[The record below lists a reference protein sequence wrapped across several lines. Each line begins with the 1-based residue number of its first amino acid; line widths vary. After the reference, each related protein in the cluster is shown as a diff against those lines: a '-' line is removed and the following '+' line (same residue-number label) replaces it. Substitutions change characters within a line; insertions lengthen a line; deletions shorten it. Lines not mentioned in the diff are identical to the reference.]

1 MNRYLKWTAIAF
13 LIIIVLVAGGAVAV
27 RVFVSSD
34 RMKNLAASYGSE
46 FLGRKLKLE
55 SLSVGLF
62 VSEVSGL
69 TVEGKDGKEPLLRIR
84 KIKALLNPAA
94 ILYKKISILSLDIEG
109 IKIRASRDAGGRL
122 SFQDIRDRLD
132 PPRAAGK
139 NPPAA
144 GDQAAVAA
152 GPSNGAE
159 SKSEYDFVIRDLDIS
174 GLSVRFESAAA
185 GGMPAFRANCDIATI
200 EIDKFRFTRPI
211 PVKMA
216 GKCSEPGEIEI
227 SLDAKLDPNAGRY
240 EVASTFQPFDV
251 MPFVRLASP
260 AGRVRLMSGSLGGK
274 IKISTEP
281 GKEVSWDSDLTAE
294 NIAAPILLPGKGDW
308 QRKELSRVRLKSI
321 GNYNVANNS
330 ARISRLEAELPFLK
344 LRLNQEALWNS
355 GGRDRVAFDLNVE
368 NFGLAVKWFASIWG
382 LSLKNA
388 NDGGNV
394 VLSLSVNRIRDKV
407 DGLNVSASVKFG
419 PIDVATYMALVPQGN
434 LRRLRGRLGGSLEA
448 SYSASGATRWKADL
462 RGDGLAVQLRAK
474 PGKRWRKIKLA
485 SAVIRSEGAYDMV
498 KDSGEVSALDVKLPF
513 GEMKISKKAAWN
525 ISEKD
530 AVELALTVSDI
541 GAAAGFAS
549 AVSGFS
555 IKKGDVQKGG
565 KLDMKLALSR
575 SHRENSPLSIKGSAS
590 LEPIQVG
597 PFAALV
603 PESAG
608 VRNLRGVMGGKV
620 GFSFKQG
627 GRVSWKADLSGK
639 KISGKADFDGDR
651 KWSGLALESFQ
662 LGTDGWFDLRLGS
675 ARVSRL
681 DAKFPFG
688 TVKLLKE
695 ARWNLSGKDEAE
707 LAVKIS
713 DIGAVA
719 QLTSAVSGLSI
730 KKGDVQKG
738 AKLDMKLALSRS
750 HRENALLS
758 VKGSLSLDP
767 IQVEPFAAL
776 APESA
781 GVRNLRGVLGGKVS
795 FSFRQGER
803 VSWRANLSGEK
814 VTGKVDFDG
823 DEKWDVLDLKTFQLA
838 SDGWYSLRLGSA
850 RVSRLDA
857 RFPFGS
863 LKLLKEARWNLS
875 GRDEFALAWDL
886 SDLGAAAAFAGA
898 IAGGSLLSVTP
909 VGSAKGSVVLS
920 RDSNKSETF
929 SMRGSAEA
937 VLKRVHFSDYPNME
951 VEGKAGIRVD
961 GNILNVSVP
970 ALIVRDRRRRQSP
983 VLLDIRGFKTAISQK
998 DLMNGRFVSEK
1009 ASAGTLRINFSM
1021 DSKKNTNLRR
1031 ILAPPEKPGLKNA
1044 RMAKR
1049 PARKGGEAA
1058 SSRPKVSLPD
1068 IDIRRLDIGS
1078 LDFRISH
1085 QVEANGR
1092 PAVLEWKNL
1101 NLQIRNLNTRMK
1113 CGRMDGR
1120 IALVSRARPVPFS
1133 FEAKMNPALDPP
1145 DLEGRLSLYR
1155 FDLARLS
1162 PYAISARGIKIQ
1174 RGKLDLKSTFSLRGG
1189 YLSSRISAKAR
1200 KLDLRQVKK
1209 REFLDKAQSVLQ
1221 RLALKLLKRK
1231 NDVIS
1236 LKFKV
1241 EGRLNDPSFNTGQAL
1256 TSALLSGVISKLT
1269 SIPGTAVS
1277 IGGKVGDLLK
1287 GIFGGIGGIISPE
1300 KEDPSGDAP
1309 KEDAPRQ
1316 DPLQKTRD
1324 ALKEVEKVGK
1334 DILRGLFGR

>member
-13 LIIIVLVAGGAVAV
+13 LILIVLVAGGAAAV

-55 SLSVGLF
+55 SISVGLF
-62 VSEVSGL
+62 VTEVSGL

-109 IKIRASRDAGGRL
+109 IKIRASRDAAGRL
-122 SFQDIRDRLD
+122 SFQDLLDRLNPSAARDR
-132 PPRAAGK
+132 AAT
-139 NPPAA
+139 
-144 GDQAAVAA
+144 

-174 GLSVRFESAAA
+174 GLSVRFESAAS
-185 GGMPAFRANCDIATI
+185 GGIPAFRANCDFATI
-200 EIDKFRFTRPI
+200 EIDKVRLKQPI
-211 PVKMA
+211 PVEVA
-216 GKCSEPGEIEI
+216 GKCSEPGAVEI
-227 SLDAKLDPNAGRY
+227 SLDAKLDLDAGRY
-240 EVASTFQPFDV
+240 ELAFTFQPFDV
-251 MPFVRLASP
+251 MPFVRLAPP
-260 AGRVRLMSGSLGGK
+260 AGRVRLTSGTLGGK
-274 IKISTEP
+274 IKISAEP
-281 GKEVSWDSDLTAE
+281 GKGVSWDSDLTAE
-294 NIAAPILLPGKGDW
+294 NIAARLLLPGKGDW
-308 QRKELSRVRLKSI
+308 RRKELSRVRLKST
-321 GNYNVANNS
+321 GNYNVAENS
-330 ARISRLEAELPFLK
+330 ARISGLEAELPFLK

-355 GGRDRVAFDLNVE
+355 EGRDRLDFDLNVE
-368 NFGLAVKWFASIWG
+368 NFGLAAKWFASIWG
-382 LSLKNA
+382 FSLKIA
-388 NDGGNV
+388 KDGGHA
-394 VLSLSVNRIRDKV
+394 VLSLSANRIRDKV

-419 PIDVATYMALVPQGN
+419 PIDVAPYMALVPQGN

-448 SYSASGATRWKADL
+448 SYAASGATRWKADL
-462 RGDGLAVQLRAK
+462 RGDDLAVQLRAK

-498 KDSGEVSALDVKLPF
+498 KDSGEISALDVKLPF
-513 GEMKISKKAAWN
+513 GEMRISKKAVWN

-530 AVELALTVSDI
+530 AMDLTLTVSDI

-549 AVSGFS
+549 AVSGLP

-575 SHRENSPLSIKGSAS
+575 SHRENAPVSVKGSVS
-590 LEPIQVG
+590 LDPIQVE
-597 PFAALV
+597 PFAALA

-620 GFSFKQG
+620 DFSFEQG
-627 GRVSWKADLSGK
+627 GRVTWKADLSGK
-639 KISGKADFDGDR
+639 KISGKADFGGGGQ
-651 KWSGLALESFQ
+651 WSGLALESFQ
-662 LGTDGWFDLRLGS
+662 LGTDGWYDLRLGS

-681 DAKFPFG
+681 EAGFPFG

-707 LAVKIS
+707 FAVKIS

-750 HRENALLS
+750 HRENAPLS

-776 APESA
+776 VPESA

-795 FSFRQGER
+795 FSFRPGER

-823 DEKWDVLDLKTFQLA
+823 DKKWGVLGLKTFQIA

-857 RFPFGS
+857 RIPFGS
-863 LKLLKEARWNLS
+863 LKLLKEARWNIS

-898 IAGGSLLSVTP
+898 IAGGSPLPVAP
-909 VGSAKGSVVLS
+909 VGSAMGSVVLS
-920 RDSNKSETF
+920 RDRKKSDTF

-983 VLLDIRGFKTAISQK
+983 ALLDIRGFKTAISQK
-998 DLMNGRFVSEK
+998 DLMNGRFVAEK
-1009 ASAGTLRINFSM
+1009 ARAGTLRINFSM
-1021 DSKKNTNLRR
+1021 DSKKNSNLRR
-1031 ILAPPEKPGLKNA
+1031 ILAPPEKPGLKKA

-1068 IDIRRLDIGS
+1068 IDIRRMDIGS
-1078 LDFRISH
+1078 LDFRFSH
-1085 QVEANGR
+1085 QVEASGR
-1092 PAVLEWKNL
+1092 PVVLEWKNL

-1113 CGRMDGR
+1113 RGRLNGR
-1120 IALVSRARPVPFS
+1120 ISLVSRARPVPFS

-1145 DLEGRLSLYR
+1145 ELEGRLSLYR

-1162 PYAISARGIKIQ
+1162 PYALSARGIKIQ

-1189 YLSSRISAKAR
+1189 YLSSRISVKAR

-1209 REFLDKAQSVLQ
+1209 REFLDKAHSVLQ

-1256 TSALLSGVISKLT
+1256 TSALLSGVIRKLT

-1287 GIFGGIGGIISPE
+1287 GILGGIGGIISPE
-1300 KEDPSGDAP
+1300 KEDSSGDTPGDAP

-1316 DPLQKTRD
+1316 DPLQKTKD
-1324 ALKEVEKVGK
+1324 ALKEVGKDVK